1 MSDQQLI
8 VKSSSGKT
16 PAENSLGSSS
26 RVTFGLGS
34 SVFSI
39 NASQVSEIIQPLAVT
54 PLPNCPKSIE
64 GVAVLRGELIALL
77 NIRSIVKIPQASASK
92 RSKWIVLSAS
102 PGSTQFAFPVDR
114 LVEVAAVGRASG
126 DSSESSRTDE
136 NRPLLAVKKPDFP
149 VLDIHSIIEK
159 IESAL
164 HQTI

>member
-1 MSDQQLI
+1 MPDQQSI
-8 VKSSSGKT
+8 VENPSGEASAKTSLAASKSR
-16 PAENSLGSSS
+16 L
-26 RVTFGLGS
+26 TFGLGS

-77 NIRSIVKIPQASASK
+77 NIRSILNLPQPTSIQ

-114 LVEVAAVGRASG
+114 LVEIAACEQASG
-126 DSSESSRTDE
+126 NSPE
-136 NRPLLAVKKPDFP
+136 PLAQKKPDFP
-149 VLDIHSIIEK
+149 ALDINSIISR
-159 IESAL
+159 IESAMP
-164 HQTI
+164 